1 MEGGFSSKDKCTN
14 KHPIIVGAFSCV
26 VPRDQFSQ
34 HLSECKI
41 VGGVFLCFFVCFCLF
56 FPETNFLKVSNNLW
70 VTLAMSWM
78 LISLVSLLCCVLRP
92 LPLCTKI
99 VDERLC
105 LVVAIYGGASDF
117 WGLVMAVIAVMALW
131 TGSGC
136 CIHMEAH
143 GTTAEDWWWP
153 RSRRWRCLWPLSA
166 NHRPRNYS

>member
-1 MEGGFSSKDKCTN
+1 MYQQTSNYC
-14 KHPIIVGAFSCV
+14 
-26 VPRDQFSQ
+26 
-34 HLSECKI
+34 
-41 VGGVFLCFFVCFCLF
+41 GGVFLCSAQRPIFPTFIRVQDSGRCVFVFFFCVFLSFLSRDQFPSGVKQLVINPCRVMDVNLPCF
-56 FPETNFLKVSNNLW
+56 
-70 VTLAMSWM
+70 
-78 LISLVSLLCCVLRP
+78 LCCVLRP

-143 GTTAEDWWWP
+143 GTTAEDW
-153 RSRRWRCLWPLSA
+153 
-166 NHRPRNYS
+166 